1 MHKYPSSI
9 IDILKQYKTSVFFL
23 VLFAVISNGLNL
35 VFPKL
40 ISNAIDAYVNNTFS
54 LSSTSWQFLGLSVV
68 ILVFTFLQGVVQTYV
83 SEKSAR
89 DLRESVI
96 KKISEQTY
104 MYTQEKTPSYL
115 LTNLTSDVDAIKG
128 FLGIAVPSII
138 SSLFALLGA
147 SILIL
152 ITDWKLGLG
161 VLSIIPV
168 IAIAF
173 FFAFSKMGKLF
184 KRTQEIIDQL
194 NLVINSSIVGAALV
208 RVLNAGRVEFAKFKE
223 VNGHARDN
231 GMKVLMLFSSLIPV
245 VMFASNFASLVIL
258 YVGGNFVIHG
268 SMSVGQF
275 AAFNSYVSIL
285 IFPIFIIGFTSN
297 MIGRAQASMARIK
310 SVFDAEV
317 EEKKKDLVQK
327 RIDGDISVKHLSLKI
342 AEKNILKDVSFSIKK
357 HTKTAIIGPTA
368 SGKSQLLALLSG
380 LVTPT
385 EGSVEY
391 DGRQIS
397 EYDPDS
403 FYASVALVF
412 QDSILFNLSLK
423 ENIAFGSNVT
433 EENLQRAVRVAE
445 LDDFVTSLP
454 QGMDTLVSE
463 RGLSLSGGQKQR
475 ITLARALATNPS
487 VLYLDDFVARVDAM
501 TEKNIL
507 NNLEKEFPELTLI
520 SVTQKISSI
529 EHYDQIVL
537 LVEGEVIK
545 TGTHEELMST
555 TPEYV
560 QIYESQKSTTHY
572 ELRS

>member
-1 MHKYPSSI
+1 
-9 IDILKQYKTSVFFL
+9 
-23 VLFAVISNGLNL
+23 
-35 VFPKL
+35 
-40 ISNAIDAYVNNTFS
+40 
-54 LSSTSWQFLGLSVV
+54 
-68 ILVFTFLQGVVQTYV
+68 
-83 SEKSAR
+83 
-89 DLRESVI
+89 
-96 KKISEQTY
+96 
-104 MYTQEKTPSYL
+104 
-115 LTNLTSDVDAIKG
+115 
-128 FLGIAVPSII
+128 
-138 SSLFALLGA
+138 
-147 SILIL
+147 
-152 ITDWKLGLG
+152 
-161 VLSIIPV
+161 
-168 IAIAF
+168 
-173 FFAFSKMGKLF
+173 MGKLF

-223 VNGHARDN
+223 VNSQARDN

-297 MIGRAQASMARIK
+297 MIGRAQASMSRIK

-433 EENLQRAVRVAE
+433 EENLHRAVRVAE

-507 NNLEKEFPELTLI
+507 SNIEKEFPNLTLI

-529 EHYDQIVL
+529 KHYDQIVL